1 MLAGLQACGK
11 PESTAAGN
19 RTRTSLYQFCSGTF
33 LLFASVYCLPFFLT
47 FMAASSSAADQE
59 ILPMTTVNGSF
70 TRAGA
75 TKVCALL
82 LTIVALTSV
91 AVAQTFTSG
100 EKGKV
105 KGTIVSRK
113 GDLVKVQDAKTGA
126 MAIVKIT
133 DDTKIIRDKSKVS
146 FHRHEDMDV
155 TAMVPG
161 LTINAEG
168 VGNADNQ
175 LEASKI
181 SFSPD
186 AFAIEVAQQQEINAN
201 KSAAGSAQKTA
212 NQGVT
217 AAGAAQSSANQ
228 AQTTADAAGTV
239 ATAAGAVAI
248 TNAAAV
254 QMVNKRVSD
263 LDDYQ
268 TVAEAVIYYPTGKYA
283 LDDAAKADLD
293 KLTAL
298 AASTDGYLIEIAGYA
313 SKTGTKQANQQLSE
327 DRASAVANYLRNTG
341 NIPMRRIVAPAGY
354 GATHPDAA
362 NTDPQGR
369 ELNRRVDVKLIV
381 NKGFQAGM

>member
-1 MLAGLQACGK
+1 MK
-11 PESTAAGN
+11 
-19 RTRTSLYQFCSGTF
+19 
-33 LLFASVYCLPFFLT
+33 
-47 FMAASSSAADQE
+47 SSS
-59 ILPMTTVNGSF
+59 GSF
-70 TRAGA
+70 QPVGA
-75 TKVCALL
+75 QRVCVVL
-82 LTIVALTSV
+82 LTVIALASM
-91 AVAQTFTSG
+91 AFAQTFTSG

-105 KGTIVSRK
+105 KGTIMSRK
-113 GDLVKVQDAKTGA
+113 GDLVKIQDAKTGSTA
-126 MAIVKIT
+126 LIKIT

-161 LTINAEG
+161 LTINVEG

-175 LEASKI
+175 LEAKKI
-181 SFSPD
+181 TFSPD
-186 AFAIEVAQQQEINAN
+186 EFAIEVAQQQQINAN
-201 KSAAGSAQKTA
+201 KSAASSAQSTA
-212 NQGVT
+212 NQGVA

-239 ATAAGAVAI
+239 ATAAGAVAMM
-248 TNAAAV
+248 NAGAV
-254 QMVNKRVSD
+254 EMVNKRVSD

-293 KLTAL
+293 KLVAL
-298 AASTDGYLIEIAGYA
+298 TASTDGYLIEIAGYA
-313 SKTGTKQANQQLSE
+313 SKTGTKEVNQQLSE
-327 DRASAVANYLRNTG
+327 DRAAAVANYLRNNG

-354 GATHPDAA
+354 GSTHPDAE

-381 NKGFQAGM
+381 NKGLQGM